1 MNYLA
6 IDLGDKRTGI
16 AVGDDE
22 LKLVHPITVLEIPI
36 GDLLLDAIVKLVEEH
51 GANELVLGLPVNMDG
66 SVGQRA
72 KLTKT
77 FGITLQELTTLH
89 VHYQDERLTSAAAE
103 ERLHQSGKTYQQKK
117 NIRDAI
123 AAAEIL
129 TDFLQANQS
138 SS

>member
-22 LKLVHPITVLEIPI
+22 LKLVHPITVLQIPI
-36 GDLLLDAIVKLVEEH
+36 GDLLLDAILKLIEEH
-51 GANELVLGLPVNMDG
+51 GAHELVLGLPINMDG
-66 SVGQRA
+66 SIGQRA

-77 FGITLQELTTLH
+77 FGDTLKERTSLQ

-103 ERLHQSGKTYQQKK
+103 ERLHQSGKTHQQKK
-117 NIRDAI
+117 NIRDAL
-123 AAAEIL
+123 AAAEFL

>member
-16 AVGDDE
+16 AVGDNE
-22 LKLVHPITVLEIPI
+22 LKLVHPITVLQIPI
-36 GDLLLDAIVKLVEEH
+36 GDLLFDAILELIEEH
-51 GANELVLGLPVNMDG
+51 DADELVLGLPINMDG
-66 SVGQRA
+66 SIGQRA

-77 FGITLQELTTLH
+77 FGDTLKERTSLQ

-103 ERLHQSGKTYQQKK
+103 ERLHQSGKTRQQKK
-117 NIRDAI
+117 NIRDAL
-123 AAAEIL
+123 AAAEFL

>member
-51 GANELVLGLPVNMDG
+51 DADELVLGLPINMDG

-72 KLTKT
+72 NLTKT

-89 VHYQDERLTSAAAE
+89 VHYQDERLTSTAAE
-103 ERLHQSGKTYQQKK
+103 ERLRQSGKTHQQKK
-117 NIRDAI
+117 NIRDAL